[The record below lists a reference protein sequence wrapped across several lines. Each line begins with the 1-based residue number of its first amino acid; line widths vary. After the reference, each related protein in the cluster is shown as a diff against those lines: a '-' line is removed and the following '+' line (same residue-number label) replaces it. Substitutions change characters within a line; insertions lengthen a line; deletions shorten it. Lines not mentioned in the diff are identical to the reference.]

1 MHFSVPSFANGF
13 YGQLHDS
20 VLDVVVPIQTDLTN
34 SNSQDMAT
42 LSWHK
47 EKVEI
52 KMKEY
57 LLGHFV
63 GFLIVSQRAY
73 WAIRRIFWLKYSNQE
88 NQLGDTHEAKNDS
101 ESTRCIFWLLC
112 IFTLLSSFAST
123 CAFLQTTVVFGII
136 SRLNVLSH
144 MPTWW
149 IGSYIAMLPG
159 LANWVDL
166 ELILSI
172 HWQHGKSKIT
182 QSQHHTNDIISCISK
197 THHQKR
203 RK

>member
-1 MHFSVPSFANGF
+1 MR
-13 YGQLHDS
+13 QK
-20 VLDVVVPIQTDLTN
+20 
-34 SNSQDMAT
+34 MT
-42 LSWHK
+42 L
-47 EKVEI
+47 
-52 KMKEY
+52 
-57 LLGHFV
+57 
-63 GFLIVSQRAY
+63 
-73 WAIRRIFWLKYSNQE
+73 NP
-88 NQLGDTHEAKNDS
+88 
-101 ESTRCIFWLLC
+101 TRHIFWLLC

-123 CAFLQTTVVFGII
+123 CAFIRTTVVFGII

-172 HWQHGKSKIT
+172 HWQHGKSKTT
-182 QSQHHTNDIISCISK
+182 QLQHHTNDIISRISK

-203 RK
+203 RNKARQDNRIPNQSSKAIGYVMTFMCSLNRQNDSIPGKIHIYEPTFICHGSIGLHFCQN